1 MSREEELRPYAH
13 RQEISLLF
21 SRKNI
26 WQYRDGLCIS
36 SMHLAEL
43 VFLSGL
49 TLAAHV
55 RLCIEIYI
63 YIYMC
68 VCVCVVLLLD
78 QNFPTVVHF
87 TVSTYEGTDNRKAVR
102 RDG

>member
-26 WQYRDGLCIS
+26 WQYREGLCIS
-36 SMHLAEL
+36 STYLAEL
-43 VFLSGL
+43 VLLSGL

-55 RLCIEIYI
+55 RLCIEIYMWSSSFSTKI
-63 YIYMC
+63 FLQLYILQFRLMR
-68 VCVCVVLLLD
+68 VQTTEKL
-78 QNFPTVVHF
+78 
-87 TVSTYEGTDNRKAVR
+87 
-102 RDG
+102 